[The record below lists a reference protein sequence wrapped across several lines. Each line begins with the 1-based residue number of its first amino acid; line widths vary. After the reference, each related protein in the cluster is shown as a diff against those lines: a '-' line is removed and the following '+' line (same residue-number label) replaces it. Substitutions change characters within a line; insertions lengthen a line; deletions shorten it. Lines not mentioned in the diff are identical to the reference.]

1 MLIVCHRADE
11 EVMMSRLRWVLCS
24 VVLAFGA
31 CAVSTGVD
39 PGEAVSTSSDMQEVQ
54 AVSTALSPA
63 ETGVTCT
70 ETLGVCAA
78 VPKCESIPDTR
89 QFLTETCCTASGSCT
104 TERYAICGC

>member
-1 MLIVCHRADE
+1 
-11 EVMMSRLRWVLCS
+11 MSRLRWVLCS

-39 PGEAVSTSSDMQEVQ
+39 PGD
-54 AVSTALSPA
+54 AVSTASDM
-63 ETGVTCT
+63 EEVQTVYRSTGASSTEAVTCT
-70 ETLGVCAA
+70 DRLGACVA

-104 TERYAICGC
+104 TERYAFCGC